1 MKSVFKTIALAA
13 ILAVPIASFAAG
25 DAAAGKDVYM
35 KKCAS
40 CHAQTGEGK
49 DAIAQP
55 LKIKFKH
62 LGSKEVQAQTD
73 ADLKKGIVEGTGK
86 MKAVKDM
93 DAKAIEDVIA
103 FLRTL
108 KAPK

>member
-1 MKSVFKTIALAA
+1 MKSIFATVVLAA
-13 ILAVPIASFAAG
+13 TLATPLASFAAG
-25 DAAAGKDVYM
+25 DAVAGKDLYM

-40 CHAQTGEGK
+40 CHGQNGEGK
-49 DAIAQP
+49 DAIAEQ

-62 LGSKEVQAQTD
+62 LGSKDVQAKTD

-93 DAKAIEDVIA
+93 DAKAVDDVLA
-103 FLRTL
+103 FVRTL